1 MINVFKSLVLCCFI
15 GLLSQTHASE
25 RSDLAWQSVEQQHAI
40 LIDVRSEGEFSQGHL
55 SNAHNI
61 PHTVIAQQITA
72 ITKDKSQPIVVYCR
86 SGNRSGYA
94 LQVLQ
99 AMGYQQVVNGGG
111 LKEMLA
117 SKSH

>member
-1 MINVFKSLVLCCFI
+1 MINVFKSLVLCGFI
-15 GLLSQTHASE
+15 GLLSQAHASE